1 MSKDGELAEIA
12 SYLANILASKQAEL
26 NYSLRKIEEISGV
39 SRMSVQRILNGETSI
54 AVDKFCAIS
63 RALGLVPWQVLKQAE
78 ASLAESLLKP
88 EPEYSVMSREERI
101 ASVDRKLRDGSYLTK
116 AAAKEWDART
126 EIEQNPFYT

>member
-1 MSKDGELAEIA
+1 MSKDGELAKIA

-78 ASLAESLLKP
+78 ASLAESLPKP
-88 EPEYSVMSREERI
+88 APLSAMTREERI